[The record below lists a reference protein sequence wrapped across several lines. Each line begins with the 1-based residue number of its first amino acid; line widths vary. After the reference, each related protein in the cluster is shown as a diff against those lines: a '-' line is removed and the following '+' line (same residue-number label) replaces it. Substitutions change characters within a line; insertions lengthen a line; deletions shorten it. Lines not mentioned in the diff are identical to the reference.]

1 MRRKKRKLT
10 QKWHVMELVAKTL
23 NSYYNHIPCLEEAKG
38 NTEHVKQR
46 HGRYGQD
53 SVQTSRGENYSV

>member
-1 MRRKKRKLT
+1 
-10 QKWHVMELVAKTL
+10 MELVAKTL